1 MPRHVFS
8 FIVGGKAGQGVKTAG
23 IVASRVFVEMGRDTF
38 QNDDYPS
45 LIRGGHNF
53 SVVSTAP
60 GAISS
65 HYMRAQI
72 VVALGKRSYELHR
85 DHLAPGGLMVYN
97 SDELGE
103 AEGVGLPISSEAKK
117 YPLPDLRMGLAAAA
131 VLCTALGLE
140 REHLGGLVDWPY
152 RRDVENNLAYALAI
166 YEAARPE
173 LLGRFSLARGEG
185 GGRLLGGSEAVA
197 LGAMAGGLDLYFAYP
212 MTPTTSLLHFLASR
226 SHKLGVT
233 VVHPEN

>member
-8 FIVGGKAGQGVKTAG
+8 FIVGGKAGQGVKTAW

-103 AEGVGLPISSEAKK
+103 AEGVGLPISSEDKK
-117 YPLPDLRMGLAAAA
+117 YPLPGLRMGVAA
-131 VLCTALGLE
+131 VLCAALGLE
-140 REHLGGLVDWPY
+140 REYLDGLIARSY

-166 YEAARPE
+166 YEAARPR
-173 LLGRFSLARGEG
+173 LFGRFSLARGEG
-185 GGRLLGGSEAVA
+185 GERLLGGSEAVA
-197 LGAMAGGLDLYFAYP
+197 LGVVAGGLDLYF
-212 MTPTTSLLHFLASR
+212 PTR
-226 SHKLGVT
+226 
-233 VVHPEN
+233 